1 MPTRLTVFAALTL
14 LPSFAQNVVS
24 TTTVG
29 GSGTDSIRS
38 MAVDASG
45 NIWVVGTTSSADLP
59 LLNPIQDTNKGT
71 QVVISTDAGSTWQ
84 PVSSP
89 QPNVTLSQPAIMAVD
104 PLPRR
109 VRSWWSM
116 CTSPWPQ
123 AILLPRGAGLLP
135 PLPAAVR
142 GIA

>member
-38 MAVDASG
+38 LAVDASG
-45 NIWVVGTTSSADLP
+45 SIWVVVGTTSSADLP

-71 QVVISTDAGSTWQ
+71 QVVISTDAGS
-84 PVSSP
+84 
-89 QPNVTLSQPAIMAVD
+89 
-104 PLPRR
+104 PR
-109 VRSWWSM
+109 
-116 CTSPWPQ
+116 
-123 AILLPRGAGLLP
+123 
-135 PLPAAVR
+135 
-142 GIA
+142 